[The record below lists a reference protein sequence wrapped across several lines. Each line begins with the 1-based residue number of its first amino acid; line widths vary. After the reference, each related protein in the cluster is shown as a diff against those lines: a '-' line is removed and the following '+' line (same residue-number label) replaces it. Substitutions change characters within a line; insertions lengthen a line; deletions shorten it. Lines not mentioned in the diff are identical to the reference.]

1 MLMAVGIT
9 VFYIIFV
16 WMVFFRFR
24 WLKFNIVWGI
34 VSGWVGLHLLLI
46 FLVALRF
53 YQPYTVDSHV
63 IRSTIQILP
72 RLTQPTVLTE
82 VLVEPNTPVR
92 KGDPLYRFDTT
103 IFQHQ
108 VDAAEAQ
115 LVAAEQNAKILQQDV
130 AAASNAVIR
139 AEAQLEYSTQ
149 QQKRFTD
156 LVPQGGARQD
166 ELDRWNAQVEED
178 TAAVAEAK
186 ANLEKAQLALGST
199 IDGVNTG
206 VAQARAQLAEAEY
219 FLGNTTLVAPEDGMI
234 VSQQARPGLVVGD
247 VRLGA
252 IASFVT
258 AADPYILATFRQ
270 QNLKFVAPGQE
281 VEIALDLYP
290 GEIFKGRVEAVWW
303 ATSQGQYLPSGRL
316 PEFVLPKLPGRIAVE
331 ITFDDP
337 PADRILAA
345 GAHAAVAI
353 YTGGGESF
361 AFLRR
366 INIRLYSFAN
376 FIRPLDV

>member
-1 MLMAVGIT
+1 MMMALGIT
-9 VFYIIFV
+9 LFYIIFV
-16 WMVFFRFR
+16 WLIFFYFK
-24 WLKFNIVWGI
+24 WLKFNIVWGV
-34 VSGWVGLHLLLI
+34 VSGYVGLHLLLI
-46 FLVALRF
+46 FLIALRF
-53 YQPYTVDSHV
+53 FQPYTVDSHV

-72 RLTQPTVLTE
+72 RLTQPTILTQ
-82 VLVEPNTPVR
+82 VLVEPNTPVK
-92 KGDPLYRFDTT
+92 KGDPLYRFDAT
-103 IFQHQ
+103 IYQHQ

-115 LVAAEQNAKILQQDV
+115 LAAAEQNVRILQQDV
-130 AAASNAVIR
+130 EAATDAVTR
-139 AEAQLEYSTQ
+139 AKAELAYSTA
-149 QQKRFTD
+149 QQKRYTD

-166 ELDRWNAQVEED
+166 ELDRWNAQVDED
-178 TAAVAEAK
+178 TATVAEAE
-186 ANLEKAQLALGST
+186 ANLEQAQLALDST

-206 VAQARAQLAEAEY
+206 VAQARAQLAEAQY
-219 FLGNTTLVAPEDGMI
+219 FLDNTTLVAPEDGMI

-247 VRLGA
+247 IRLGA

-258 AADPYILATFRQ
+258 EADPYLLATFRQ

-290 GEIFKGRVEAVWW
+290 GEIFKGRVETVWW
-303 ATSQGQYLPSGRL
+303 ATAQGQYMPSGRL
-316 PEFVLPKLPGRIAVE
+316 PEFVLPKLPGRIAVQ
-331 ITFDDP
+331 ITIDDP
-337 PADRILAA
+337 PANRTIAA

-353 YTGGGESF
+353 YTGGGQSF